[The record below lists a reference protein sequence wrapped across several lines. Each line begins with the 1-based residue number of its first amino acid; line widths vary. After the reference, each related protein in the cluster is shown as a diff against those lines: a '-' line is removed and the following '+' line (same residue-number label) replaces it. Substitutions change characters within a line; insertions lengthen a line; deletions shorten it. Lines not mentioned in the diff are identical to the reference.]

1 MRLTFNKFL
10 SNLLLGLGISGLSVA
25 SASAIPEFRSIAQ
38 SPRQLPNYCQQ
49 SESLFVIAETK
60 GFWVNICGG
69 DLPHTYVGVS
79 KTNGKRIRLP
89 LKDYDQQGDYF
100 EAVNGN
106 VSYLLI
112 RRSAKG
118 DFLTVTQ
125 GDRELVRQP
134 VLNWFEQ

>member
-1 MRLTFNKFL
+1 MQFNKIVPT
-10 SNLLLGLGISGLSVA
+10 LLLGLGISSLFVS
-25 SASAIPEFRSIAQ
+25 SALADQKVRYIAQ
-38 SPRQLPNYCQQ
+38 SPRSLPNYCQSQ
-49 SESLFVIAETK
+49 ESLFIVAETK

-69 DLPHTYVGVS
+69 DLPHSYVGVS
-79 KTNGKRIRLP
+79 KTNGNRIRLP
-89 LKDYDQQGDYF
+89 LKDYDQQGNYF

-112 RRSAKG
+112 RGSAKG

-134 VLNWFEQ
+134 VLNWFEK